1 MVFYIFHTTIRRE
14 TMSAGTIM
22 DHFLDLPDPRTH
34 VLKNR
39 HIFMDIIVIAV
50 CAVICGADDGVAI

>member
-1 MVFYIFHTTIRRE
+1 
-14 TMSAGTIM
+14 MSAGTIM